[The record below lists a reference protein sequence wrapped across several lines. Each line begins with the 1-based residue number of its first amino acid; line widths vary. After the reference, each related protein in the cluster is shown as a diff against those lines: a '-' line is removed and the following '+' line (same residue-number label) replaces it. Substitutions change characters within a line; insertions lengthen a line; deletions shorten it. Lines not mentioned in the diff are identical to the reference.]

1 MIASVIVDID
11 AKQVNRSFDYTV
23 PEHLEPVVKIGCRVR
38 VVFGARIVAA
48 FVVAL
53 KEKSEYKKTLKPIG
67 DVIDVFPVLN
77 EEFIELAKQ
86 MAEENFSYY
95 SSCLKTMLPQA
106 LRIHYR
112 KIAKIKE
119 GVLLPESVQ
128 RLFKKEKRFR

>member
-67 DVIDVFPVLN
+67 DVIDVFPV
-77 EEFIELAKQ
+77 
-86 MAEENFSYY
+86 
-95 SSCLKTMLPQA
+95 
-106 LRIHYR
+106 
-112 KIAKIKE
+112 
-119 GVLLPESVQ
+119 
-128 RLFKKEKRFR
+128 